1 MTMTQKRTTRMRIII
16 IMSNEDENDW
26 TGIRVN
32 EEDKMTY
39 DTSTTMRRQWRRG
52 ARTLEKDERKNNE

>member
-1 MTMTQKRTTRMRIII
+1 MTTTQKRTTKMRIII

-26 TGIRVN
+26 TRIRVK
-32 EEDKMTY
+32 DKMTY

-52 ARTLEKDERKNNE
+52 AKTMEKDERKNNE